1 MDDTGIVE
9 RVAKGEINAY
19 SLLIERYQAYIFSI
33 VAKHLPRDMVEETAH
48 ECFVK
53 AYEKLSKFK
62 GGSAFRHWLARI
74 ALNLCADFW
83 RKRQKNKEDSYD
95 VFCDASQAWVEL
107 ILDRA
112 SCERYEETVRRQEA
126 QQLLDWALRRVSPE
140 DRLVL
145 EMTGLDDTPVEEA
158 AAILGW
164 SVSKVKVRAHRA
176 RLKMRQE
183 LEKVLAQGER
193 NHAR

>member
-1 MDDTGIVE
+1 MEDKVIVE
-9 RVAKGEINAY
+9 RVAKGDINAY
-19 SLLIERYQAYIFSI
+19 GVLIERYQAYIFAI
-33 VAKHLPRDMVEETAH
+33 VAKHLPRDMVAETAH
-48 ECFVK
+48 EAFVK
-53 AYEKLSKFK
+53 AYEKLANYK
-62 GGSAFRHWLARI
+62 GESAFRHWIARI
-74 ALNLCADFW
+74 ALNLCADYW

-95 VFCDASQAWVEL
+95 IYCEASQAWVEVV
-107 ILDRA
+107 LDHA
-112 SCERYEETVRRQEA
+112 SCERYEESVRRQEA
-126 QQLLDWALRRVSPE
+126 RELLDWALRKISPE

-183 LEKVLAQGER
+183 LEKALLQGER
-193 NHAR
+193 DHAR